1 MNMKKKN
8 LLFLAVVAAAAVLT
22 GCLGSDDNP
31 EYEKVKPVEPGL
43 YIYMAAQSQNEVAL
57 QPADAALR
65 LAILQAEA
73 AKQGKPDELDY
84 VIVEGAG
91 NVKTLLFGANT
102 KIRKEGT
109 DFVITYAG
117 SGGMPMYDVYARM
130 GEVRV
135 RTLGRMLDQTDETAA
150 WTVALASQTWTVSSD
165 RTVTLTS
172 TGATRVF
179 RRDAGYAIEFDGGTS
194 YLAKDKPAEWS
205 GRFVW
210 RPADADD
217 LSFSAM
223 KEKTIAFSGSGE
235 GRTIWLL
242 DGKTQTRMR
251 YEVEGGEYRPSL
263 AGNRQLT
270 AGTEVGRLTDPADYS
285 AEAYPVPDVTVE
297 WETTGER
304 IGYSVTYNG
313 TTVEF

>member
-1 MNMKKKN
+1 MKKKN
-8 LLFLAVVAAAAVLT
+8 LLCLAFVAAFAALT
-22 GCLGSDDNP
+22 GCLGSDENP

-43 YIYMAAQSQNEVAL
+43 YIYMAAQSQNEAAL

-65 LAILQAEA
+65 LAILRAEA
-73 AKQGKPDELDY
+73 AKQGKSDELDY

-102 KIRKEGT
+102 RIHKDGD

-117 SGGMPMYDVYARM
+117 SGGSPMFDVYARM

-135 RTLGRMLDQTDETAA
+135 RTQGVPLDETDEATP
-150 WTVALASQTWTVSSD
+150 WTIVLASQTWSLSAD

-172 TGATRVF
+172 TGGTKVY
-179 RRDAGYAIEFDGGTS
+179 RRDAEYAIEFDDGTS
-194 YLAKDKPAEWS
+194 YLLKDKPAAWS

-217 LSFSAM
+217 LSFSGM
-223 KEKTIAFSGSGE
+223 KEKALSFTGWGE
-235 GRTIWLL
+235 GHTFWLL

-251 YEVEGGEYRPSL
+251 YEVEAGEYRPSL

-285 AEAYPVPDVTVE
+285 TEAYPAPDVTVK
-297 WETTGER
+297 WETTDQR
-304 IGYSVTYNG
+304 IGYTVTYNG